1 MEVGVE
7 GEHYLI
13 HHKHRRRAACL
24 RQSTDKELN
33 ELKARINSVNS
44 NWTFKA
50 MLMMAEES
58 KREIRFQDRFPMAR
72 HYHLMTPI
80 TSTNDFNAEM
90 RNGKF
95 PIHIF
100 FLLFAF
106 SLFPSKT
113 EPAIVDCRCE
123 KSAFCACVHESHKS
137 CVLKYFSRIFI
148 LPCAGDFFCGGKTCI
163 NFFFVRIS
171 STVFYLD
178 ECNRDSNGGHKKVK
192 KAEQFVQFR
201 SHNKP

>member
-13 HHKHRRRAACL
+13 HHRHRRRAACL
-24 RQSTDKELN
+24 RRSADKELT

-100 FLLFAF
+100 FAF
-106 SLFPSKT
+106 WLFPSST
-113 EPAIVDCRCE
+113 IVDCRCE
-123 KSAFCACVHESHKS
+123 KSAF
-137 CVLKYFSRIFI
+137 VLAFTKVTKVVCLNISREFSFCLVLAIF
-148 LPCAGDFFCGGKTCI
+148 LRG
-163 NFFFVRIS
+163 
-171 STVFYLD
+171 
-178 ECNRDSNGGHKKVK
+178 
-192 KAEQFVQFR
+192 
-201 SHNKP
+201 